1 MDSPGSVSG
10 GGRNRCKRLG
20 AFGGLDEIVLLGY
33 GSLSGGSVSGKCI
46 KLPKLSEND
55 GTSRSIQTSVSK
67 YDFLISKNVK

>member
-1 MDSPGSVSG
+1 MSG

-20 AFGGLDEIVLLGY
+20 AFGGLDEIVLLGN

-67 YDFLISKNVK
+67 FKFFIIENRK